1 MSSPSRTGRRVIHCH
16 QPRACSRRRQGPA
29 ASPNGSQVPHDAC
42 VSCPS
47 DRLPALS
54 FAHGPVPMAQC
65 QCQCCAA
72 ATLAC
77 ERWTSRGTLPH
88 PHPISLCPA
97 ASYLIAFAGSS
108 HHNRNHS
115 HSTPTPTPTPH
126 HTTPHPHPLPHPSV
140 SFLFAPAAAAVR
152 FSLPTSTNHLSP
164 MLPAVPL
171 NRRDGVRLL
180 SSVVPWSSAPHTA
193 LYAQLTN
200 PRPQSIPQSLNSS
213 IPQSLHPSIP
223 TEGPVC
229 ATPLHPPSARAPPP
243 AHRPALADDPGVC
256 NTARPCSWP
265 CSLPAW
271 LPLTLS

>member
-1 MSSPSRTGRRVIHCH
+1 MPVSVAPLIACPPSR
-16 QPRACSRRRQGPA
+16 
-29 ASPNGSQVPHDAC
+29 
-42 VSCPS
+42 
-47 DRLPALS
+47 L
-54 FAHGPVPMAQC
+54 PMAQC
-65 QCQCCAA
+65 PWPNANANAA
-72 ATLAC
+72 PLRRWHVKDGRHEAPFPIPIPSHSALPLLILSLLRGPAITIAITPTLH
-77 ERWTSRGTLPH
+77 PH
-88 PHPISLCPA
+88 PHP
-97 ASYLIAFAGSS
+97 
-108 HHNRNHS
+108 HH
-115 HSTPTPTPTPH
+115 T
-126 HTTPHPHPLPHPSV
+126 TTPHPHPLPHPSV

-200 PRPQSIPQSLNSS
+200 PRPQSIPQFPNSS
-213 IPQSLHPSIP
+213 IPQSQIP